1 MNMTFYLRTL
11 NGDEHRVG
19 KTLPPIECFRCGLCC
34 QCYQP
39 QLSPEE
45 ADAIARGLGLSTA
58 AFIARYVQ
66 MTTVGYL
73 LRQTARGCV
82 FLTFEKRRARCSIY
96 QFRPDACRNWVASLS
111 RRECREGLARLKA
124 AGKLMLPKELFPSPE
139 AAAKFYSSLNEG
151 Q

>member
-1 MNMTFYLRTL
+1 MTFYLRTL
-11 NGDEHRVG
+11 NGDKHTVG

-39 QLSPEE
+39 QLSP
-45 ADAIARGLGLSTA
+45 DAAAAMARGLGISTTD
-58 AFIARYVQ
+58 FIARYVQ
-66 MTTVGYL
+66 MTTIGYL

-82 FLTFEKRRARCSIY
+82 FLTWKQQRANCRIY
-96 QFRPDACRNWVASLS
+96 AFRPDACRNWVASLS

-124 AGKLMLPKELFPSPE
+124 AGKIMLAKELYSSPE
-139 AAAKFYSSLNEG
+139 PADKFYSSLTG